1 MVSRIGFEPMT
12 PSLKGKYPPNK
23 MSNFNELILSNFKKA
38 QSEQLKNHPI
48 ERTNWAIKNY
58 NSNFYKFMDLDN
70 LINFRSYKIRLYQG
84 DMAFSNKRTVFTFLV
99 DTFIEL

>member
-38 QSEQLKNHPI
+38 QSEQLKNYQI
-48 ERTNWAIKNY
+48 EKSKLWQQHY
-58 NSNFYKFMDLDN
+58 NKGNRFNKIDLDK
-70 LINFRSYKIRLYQG
+70 LSNFRSYKVHLFQG
-84 DMAFSNKRTVFTFLV
+84 DAAF
-99 DTFIEL
+99 